1 MMRTMNASVMTMEQ
15 EPADV
20 NGLRFL
26 ERIPVWI
33 SRILPTWLPR
43 QRWFGSKGRPIRQV
57 TVRDVSLLPSSVPGR
72 LQALL
77 LANVQFADQGSHEIY
92 FLPVCLLDETRA
104 AQVDSDRVMA
114 RVPTP
119 ESSLILADGI
129 ADLELRRALLTSLTE
144 SSAAAEVPG
153 PFRFQ
158 RTENSTTLFP
168 WLDSLTVTGSS
179 RLLRAE
185 QSNTSMLFSDDGHSP
200 RLLLKCFRRVMPGLN
215 PDYEITRALTEQT
228 SFRAVPLLAGSIRWQ
243 TSASSEPWI
252 LGIFQAFV
260 ANQGDG
266 WEYTLHA
273 LKSLLAGSDD
283 RQSRH
288 LLLDAIRQ
296 LARRTAEMHL
306 ALAGVVQEP
315 AIAPEPIT
323 GDDLRAWEQQVAAQM
338 QAAAR
343 ELAER
348 GHDLPAAWRERAREV
363 AQALRSAAAAALPE
377 SLTRGVQ
384 KVRIHGDYHL
394 GQVLRTNSGDFVL
407 FDFEGEPAR
416 PLAWRRQKW
425 CVLKD
430 VAGML
435 RSFGYA
441 AHVAAAAAPGHD
453 EEARQWEQSARRE
466 FWKQWES
473 LIRSGHST
481 LLPES
486 EEDTRA
492 VLRVFELEKA
502 IYELGYELH
511 HRPDWVGVPLAA
523 LERLLKTGTEGRH

>member
-1 MMRTMNASVMTMEQ
+1 MDKAMNAPVMRMEQ

-26 ERIPVWI
+26 ERLPVWI
-33 SRILPTWLPR
+33 SQIMPVWLPR

-72 LQALL
+72 LQALV
-77 LANVQFADQGSHEIY
+77 LAGVQFEDRGGEEIY
-92 FLPVCLLDETRA
+92 FLPICLLDEPHT
-104 AQVDSDRVMA
+104 AQIEPDRVMA
-114 RVPTP
+114 LVPTP
-119 ESSLILADGI
+119 ESVLTLVDGVADP
-129 ADLELRRALLTSLTE
+129 DLRRALLTSLMETD
-144 SSAAAEVPG
+144 ATAEQAG
-153 PFRFQ
+153 AFHFQ
-158 RTENSTTLFP
+158 RTQNSRTLFP
-168 WLDSLTVTGSS
+168 WLDSLTVAGAS

-185 QSNTSMLFSDDGHSP
+185 QSNTSMVFSAGHTP

-228 SFRAVPLLAGSIRWQ
+228 TFRAVPLLAGSILWQ
-243 TSASSEPWI
+243 TPADPEPWI

-266 WEYTLHA
+266 WEYTLHE
-273 LKSLLAGSDD
+273 LKSLLTEGT
-283 RQSRH
+283 RQNWQA
-288 LLLDAIRQ
+288 LLEAIRQ
-296 LARRTAEMHL
+296 LARRTAEMHV
-306 ALAGVVQEP
+306 ALASVRQEP

-323 GDDLRAWEQQVAAQM
+323 SDDLRAWEQQVTKQM
-338 QAAAR
+338 HAAAE
-343 ELAER
+343 ELAGRR
-348 GHDLPAAWRERAREV
+348 GDLPAVWRERAAGVVEG
-363 AQALRSAAAAALPE
+363 LRSAAAAALPD
-377 SLTRGVQ
+377 SLTQGVE

-394 GQVLRTNSGDFVL
+394 GQVLRTDSGDFVL

-416 PLAWRRQKW
+416 PLAWRRKKW

-473 LIRSGHST
+473 LVRNGHPA
-481 LLPES
+481 LLPDS
-486 EEDTRA
+486 QEDTRA

-511 HRPDWVGVPLAA
+511 HRPDWVGIPLAA
-523 LERLLKTGTEGRH
+523 LERLLKTGPEDRR

>member
-1 MMRTMNASVMTMEQ
+1 MMGVMDATVMTMEQ
-15 EPADV
+15 EPAAV
-20 NGLRFL
+20 NGPRFL
-26 ERIPVWI
+26 ERLPVWI
-33 SRILPTWLPR
+33 SRILPLWLPR
-43 QRWFGSKGRPIRQV
+43 QRWFGSKGRAIRQI
-57 TVRDVSLLPSSVPGR
+57 TVRDASR
-72 LQALL
+72 LTSNAGDVQALV
-77 LANVQFADQGSHEIY
+77 LADVQFEDGGNDETY
-92 FLPVCLLDETRA
+92 FLPVCLLTEAQA
-104 AQVDSDRVMA
+104 ARIDPDRVMA
-114 RVPTP
+114 RIPTP
-119 ESSLILADGI
+119 DAVWIVADGV
-129 ADLELRRALLTSLTE
+129 ADPDLRRALLASLTGANA
-144 SSAAAEVPG
+144 SIATHDV
-153 PFRFQ
+153 FHFQ
-158 RTENSTTLFP
+158 RTQNSAALFP
-168 WLDSLTVTGSS
+168 WLDKLPASGSS

-185 QSNTSMLFSDDGHSP
+185 QSNTSMVFSDDGQSP

-228 SFRAVPLLAGSIRWQ
+228 SFRSVPLLAGSILWQ
-243 TSASSEPWI
+243 SSSSSEPWI

-266 WEYTLHA
+266 WEYTLHQ
-273 LKSLLAGSDD
+273 LQEVLTETD
-283 RQSRH
+283 RQRRQT
-288 LLLDAIRQ
+288 LLEAIRQ

-306 ALAGVVQEP
+306 ALAGVKQDA

-323 GDDLRAWEQQVAAQM
+323 GDDLGAWEQQVAAQM
-338 QAAAR
+338 QAAAQ
-343 ELAER
+343 ELTGRAGE
-348 GHDLPAAWRERAREV
+348 LPAAWRQRAAAV
-363 AQALRSAAAAALPE
+363 ADGLASATAAALPGN
-377 SLTRGVQ
+377 LTHGVH

-394 GQVLRTNSGDFVL
+394 GQVLRTDAGDFVL

-416 PLAWRRQKW
+416 PLAWRRKKW

-466 FWKQWES
+466 FWKEWEA
-473 LIRSGHST
+473 LIRGGDT
-481 LLPES
+481 VLLPES
-486 EEDTRA
+486 EEDTRT

-523 LERLLKTGTEGRH
+523 LERLLKPGTEDRI

>member
-1 MMRTMNASVMTMEQ
+1 MTMEQ
-15 EPADV
+15 EPTAV
-20 NGLRFL
+20 NGSRFL
-26 ERIPVWI
+26 ERLPVWI
-33 SRILPTWLPR
+33 SRTMPLWLPR
-43 QRWFGSKGRPIRQV
+43 QRWFGGKGRTICRV
-57 TVRDVSLLPSSVPGR
+57 AARDVSLLPSMIPQS

-77 LANVQFADQGSHEIY
+77 LADVQFEDTGNDETY
-92 FLPVCLLDETRA
+92 FLPICLLDESRV
-104 AQVDSDRVMA
+104 AQVEPDRVIA

-119 ESSLILADGI
+119 EASWALVDGVADP
-129 ADLELRRALLTSLTE
+129 ELRQSLLAALAE
-144 SSAAAEVPG
+144 SRMIEGA
-153 PFRFQ
+153 FRVQ
-158 RTENSTTLFP
+158 RTHDSDDLFP
-168 WLDSLTVTGSS
+168 WLDALAASGSS

-185 QSNTSMLFSDDGHSP
+185 QSNTSMVFRDAGQSP
-200 RLLLKCFRRVMPGLN
+200 RLLLKCFRRVISGLN

-228 SFRAVPLLAGSIRWQ
+228 TFRSVPLLAGSILWQ
-243 TSASSEPWI
+243 APAASEPWI
-252 LGIFQAFV
+252 LGIFQTFV

-266 WEYTLHA
+266 WEYTLHQ
-273 LKSLLAGSDD
+273 LKSVLANTD
-283 RQSRH
+283 RQH
-288 LLLDAIRQ
+288 QQQLLEAMRQ

-306 ALAGVVQEP
+306 ALAGVKQDS

-323 GDDLRAWEQQVAAQM
+323 GGDLRAWQQQIAAQM
-338 QAAAR
+338 QAAAQ
-343 ELAER
+343 ELMAHPDE
-348 GHDLPAAWRERAREV
+348 LPAVWRERAARI
-363 AQALRSAAAAALPE
+363 AGKLRSATSATLPE
-377 SLTRGVQ
+377 TLMHGVQ

-394 GQVLRTNSGDFVL
+394 GQVLRTDSGDFVL

-416 PLAWRRQKW
+416 PLAWRRMKW

-441 AHVAAAAAPGHD
+441 AHVAAATAPGHD
-453 EEARQWEQSARRE
+453 AEARRWEQSARRE
-466 FWKQWES
+466 FWREWEPLVRAGDS
-473 LIRSGHST
+473 L

-523 LERLLKTGTEGRH
+523 LERLLKTGAEDRN